1 MDFNLNGDQELL
13 ADAVGR
19 WLAADYDFEARRRIA
34 TSAEGFSVQ
43 AWQQLADLGLLG
55 LNVPVE
61 YGGLGAGAAETL
73 IVMQAFGRAL
83 LVDPYVPTAVL
94 AVEALVH
101 GGTDRQKSD
110 LLPQIV
116 AGERRFALAMSEP
129 DARYSIDAPATTATP
144 MAAGGFRL
152 TGRKSVVIGGGAA
165 HELLTVAR
173 TGDGVESAGTAMGA
187 PPLGLFRV
195 DARSRG
201 VTLRSFPTIDGH
213 RAAEVTFEDVELP
226 ADAQLGAPEGGLEL
240 IARVTDRALATLCAE
255 AVGAMERLTELT
267 ADHLRNRRQFGQPIG
282 SFQALQHRL
291 ADMLIAVEQARSM
304 ALMAAAQVEAADS
317 TVRRRAL
324 AAAKALIGQRGR
336 FIGEQAVQLHGGMG
350 MTDELAVSHYF
361 KRLVCIDMYLGDS
374 EHHIRRFGEL
384 S

>member
-19 WLAADYDFEARRRIA
+19 WLAADYDFEARRRAA
-34 TSAEGFSVQ
+34 TSAAGFSVDT
-43 AWQQLADLGLLG
+43 WQQLADLGVLG

-83 LVDPYVPTAVL
+83 LVDPYVPTAVV
-94 AVEALVH
+94 AVEALVR
-101 GGTDRQKSD
+101 GGTERQKSH
-110 LLPQIV
+110 LLPQIA
-116 AGERRFALAMSEP
+116 AGERRFALAVSEP
-129 DARYSIDAPATTATP
+129 DARYAIDAPATTATP
-144 MAAGGFRL
+144 TSTGGFRL

-173 TGDGVESAGTAMGA
+173 TGDGVESAGTAAGA

-201 VTLRSFPTIDGH
+201 VSLRSFPTIDGQH
-213 RAAEVTFEDVELP
+213 AAEVLFEDVELP
-226 ADAQLGAPEGGLEL
+226 AEAHLCAPEGGRAL
-240 IARVTDRALATLCAE
+240 IAWVIDRALAALCAE

-267 ADHLRNRRQFGQPIG
+267 AEHLRSRRQFGQPLG
-282 SFQALQHRL
+282 GFQALQHRL

-304 ALMAAAQVEAADS
+304 ALMAAAQVTAPESAA
-317 TVRRRAL
+317 RRRAF

-336 FIGEQAVQLHGGMG
+336 FVGEQAVQLHGGMG
-350 MTDELAVSHYF
+350 MTDELAVGHYF

-374 EHHIRRFGEL
+374 EHHLGRFGEL